1 MAKIDKLV
9 QQKNTEGH
17 YITYV
22 KYLSMV
28 RVANELHVTAEF

>member
-1 MAKIDKLV
+1 MAKIAKLV

-22 KYLSMV
+22 KYLSRV
-28 RVANELHVTAEF
+28 RVANELHMTAGF

>member
-1 MAKIDKLV
+1 MAKIAKLV

-22 KYLSMV
+22 KYLPRV
-28 RVANELHVTAEF
+28 RVANELRMTAGF